1 MTKARNWVVSLNAE
15 CEREE
20 EGKKKIL
27 VVSRTG
33 RSRESTEFGV
43 RVEVMPRRHGPGG
56 LELFRV
62 GDSRGAFRTRQYE
75 VRGTCRVSER
85 REEGG

>member
-1 MTKARNWVVSLNAE
+1 MRE
-15 CEREE
+15 GRRREE
-20 EGKKKIL
+20 EDFGGKSDREE
-27 VVSRTG
+27 SRIDG
-33 RSRESTEFGV
+33 VGV
-43 RVEVMPRRHGPGG
+43 RVEVMPRRHGLGG

-62 GDSRGAFRTRQYE
+62 GGSRGAFRTRQYE